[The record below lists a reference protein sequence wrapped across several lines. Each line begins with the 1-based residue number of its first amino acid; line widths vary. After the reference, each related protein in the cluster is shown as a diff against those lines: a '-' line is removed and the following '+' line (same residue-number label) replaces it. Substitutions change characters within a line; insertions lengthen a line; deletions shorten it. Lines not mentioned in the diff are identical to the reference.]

1 MSASGL
7 TLLPR
12 PEMPTAMQSLA
23 DRHLTPP
30 KAPLVAPDGN
40 RTATFRHAVPFQ
52 VSASAPPLPLVNPV
66 MSSPTAR
73 QFLGDAHATPNR
85 SSASGVAADSAART
99 VAGAADA
106 GPAAPAAVPSAV
118 VNATSPASVTVR
130 N

>member
-1 MSASGL
+1 
-7 TLLPR
+7 
-12 PEMPTAMQSLA
+12 MQSVA
-23 DRHLTPP
+23 DRQITRP

-40 RTATFRHAVPFQ
+40 RTATFRHAAPCQ

-73 QFLGDAHATPNR
+73 QFLGDTHATPNR
-85 SSASGVAADSAART
+85 SSASGVAADAAVRT

-106 GPAAPAAVPSAV
+106 GPATPAAVPSAV
-118 VNATSPASVTVR
+118 VSATSPASAIVR